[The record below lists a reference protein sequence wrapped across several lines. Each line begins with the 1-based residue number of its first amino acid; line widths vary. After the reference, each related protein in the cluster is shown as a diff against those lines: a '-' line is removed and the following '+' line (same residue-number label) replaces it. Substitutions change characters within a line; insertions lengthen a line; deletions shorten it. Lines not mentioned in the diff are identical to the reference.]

1 LRRAGL
7 LLALLAIGCAF
18 ALPSSPAAALS
29 QSARATAKSFLSR
42 YAQRDGRVS
51 RLDQGGDTVS
61 SGQGQAMLVTAAL
74 GERGEFA
81 RVWGW
86 TKAHLQLRSGLL
98 ASHWQSGRVVNAQP
112 ASDADLDAARA
123 LLVAAGRFHAP
134 AYRRAGLQIARAALA
149 QETVM
154 RSGIRV
160 LVAGPW
166 ARSRGIV
173 DPGYWA
179 PRTLTEL
186 RAATGDSRFGQLEAG
201 VIRLTAKLIAAAP
214 HLPPDWAAVSSQGV
228 VRPIAAPPG
237 RRPAPAQYSLD
248 AARVPIRFAEG
259 CSAAERR
266 ISASIWP
273 FFAGQS
279 TDRIGA
285 AYTLAGAI
293 TNRDQTAVTL
303 VGAAAAAQAAGQ
315 SGARDQ
321 LLAAAQA
328 IDQRFP
334 TYYGA
339 AWIALARI
347 ELSSSALGAC

>member
-1 LRRAGL
+1 VQ
-7 LLALLAIGCAF
+7 
-18 ALPSSPAAALS
+18 PSTAAAALP
-29 QSARATAKSFLSR
+29 QSTRAAARSFLSR
-42 YAQRDGRVS
+42 YAEPDGRVS
-51 RLDQGGDTVS
+51 RHDQGGDTVS
-61 SGQGQAMLVTAAL
+61 GGQAQAMLITAAL
-74 GERGEFA
+74 GERAAFA

-86 TKAHLQLRSGLL
+86 TRANLQLRSGLL
-98 ASHWQSGRVVNAQP
+98 ASHWQSGRIVNGQP
-112 ASDADLDAARA
+112 ASDADLDASRA
-123 LLVAAGRFHAP
+123 LLLAAARFHVP
-134 AYRRAGLQIARAALA
+134 GYRRAGLLIARAVLA

-154 RSGIRV
+154 RGAVRV

-186 RAATGDSRFGQLEAG
+186 RAATGDPRFGQLEAG
-201 VIRLTAKLIAAAP
+201 VIRLTAALTAAAP
-214 HLPPDWAAVSSQGV
+214 HLPPDWAAVSARGSIH
-228 VRPIAAPPG
+228 PIAGPPG
-237 RRPAPAQYSLD
+237 RRAAPPQYSRD

-259 CSAAERR
+259 CSAAARR

-279 TDRIGA
+279 ADRIGA
-285 AYTLAGAI
+285 AYTLHGAL

-315 SGARDQ
+315 PPARDQ
-321 LLAAAQA
+321 LLASAQA
-328 IDQRFP
+328 INDRFP

-339 AWIALARI
+339 AWIAIARL
-347 ELSSSALGAC
+347 ELFSSALGGC